1 MRQGLIVESTA
12 YGVGTLMANQ
22 GHGAVT
28 FRVMADDG
36 STAESVSL
44 VADYIRVNNDGT
56 VMITLVPEGICPVTG
71 R

>member
-22 GHGAVT
+22 GGGQVT
-28 FRVMADDG
+28 FEVDG
-36 STAESVSL
+36 VPTPM
-44 VADYIRVNNDGT
+44 VADYIRVNNDGS
-56 VMITLVPEGICPVTG
+56 VVITIIPQGTCPVTG